1 MSFFN
6 SFTNCVVFSKI
17 NTLLK
22 YILFISIISLSSN
35 NFYGQCADT
44 STNGD
49 CDGDGITNIND
60 LDDDNDG
67 ILDTDEGYI
76 APSLINT
83 PQTVNF
89 SNVTTGAASAGLL
102 SNIESC
108 NNVDLSINY
117 SFTSKG
123 VNIPELIPNTSNSD
137 ILDISYSGGL
147 SGTSKK
153 VICVG
158 NYVIVKNFSKII

>member
-6 SFTNCVVFSKI
+6 YPTNCGVTSKI
-17 NTLLK
+17 NALLK
-22 YILFISIISLSSN
+22 CIFFIFLISLSSTT
-35 NFYGQCADT
+35 YGQCADT
-44 STNGD
+44 SVNRD
-49 CDGDGITNIND
+49 CGGGSITNIND

-89 SNVTTGAASAGLL
+89 SNVTTGVASAGLL

-123 VNIPELIPNTSNSD
+123 GNIPELIPNTSNSD